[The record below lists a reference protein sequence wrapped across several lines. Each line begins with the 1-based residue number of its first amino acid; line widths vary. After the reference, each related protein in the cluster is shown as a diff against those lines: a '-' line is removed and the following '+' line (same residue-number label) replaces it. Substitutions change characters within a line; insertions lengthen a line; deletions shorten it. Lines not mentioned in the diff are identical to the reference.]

1 MPAVEIPGYYYDEAK
16 NKYFKI
22 EKSHTAPPSAA
33 WSADSVKKR
42 RVEDTARREA
52 RHRAH
57 LVRNHVKR
65 SVLRRNILPAGLLAR
80 ETEIVRSAA
89 GGVAGYGARAD
100 DGDLGAAAWVS
111 GVVDK
116 GHVPFVPS
124 FARTRFANMPCF
136 YVGGEDTK
144 TGLGVAYATL
154 DEETLVGS
162 YISTDDND
170 RITFDRD
177 RPGTLER
184 GPSFRTEMI
193 RCPQMSSIKYH
204 KPSHK
209 ILLTSREPDHS
220 CGLYFF
226 SPPLSPPDDPRPHWL
241 LGETN
246 HYQRLSIRH
255 RLRDEWLVHQ
265 STPAP
270 AASDLLCVIGTNAG
284 ILRVRSNETMA
295 WIAPQSPPK
304 GLHLPQEIFD
314 QDFQHGNHNILL
326 AGGRQPRLWM
336 TDLRTPESDW
346 SWTRHASSIAHLR
359 SVNEHQ
365 ILVAGLQNSM
375 ALYDMRFFGR
385 RPNGISPL
393 LDFPAYR
400 NAAHFHTGW
409 DVSPSLGVAAAAQ
422 DDGTVRLFSLRS
434 GRALRRPA
442 MDRAARTDTP
452 VRALMFQQMPWEKTP
467 SLFVGEGPS
476 LRKYSFGTVDV
487 DDEA

>member
-1 MPAVEIPGYYYDEAK
+1 MPPVEIPGYYYDEAK

-136 YVGGEDTK
+136 YVGGDDTK

-241 LGETN
+241 LGEK
-246 HYQRLSIRH
+246 HAGPGGVGPPLRH
-255 RLRDEWLVHQ
+255 RHQRRHPPRPLQRDHGLDR
-265 STPAP
+265 
-270 AASDLLCVIGTNAG
+270 AA
-284 ILRVRSNETMA
+284 E
-295 WIAPQSPPK
+295 PPK

-487 DDEA
+487 DYEA

>member
-1 MPAVEIPGYYYDEAK
+1 MAEI
-16 NKYFKI
+16 
-22 EKSHTAPPSAA
+22 
-33 WSADSVKKR
+33 
-42 RVEDTARREA
+42 
-52 RHRAH
+52 
-57 LVRNHVKR
+57 
-65 SVLRRNILPAGLLAR
+65 AGL
-80 ETEIVRSAA
+80 
-89 GGVAGYGARAD
+89 
-100 DGDLGAAAWVS
+100 
-111 GVVDK
+111 
-116 GHVPFVPS
+116 
-124 FARTRFANMPCF
+124 
-136 YVGGEDTK
+136 
-144 TGLGVAYATL
+144 TGTTA
-154 DEETLVGS
+154 
-162 YISTDDND
+162 
-170 RITFDRD
+170 
-177 RPGTLER
+177 
-184 GPSFRTEMI
+184 
-193 RCPQMSSIKYH
+193 
-204 KPSHK
+204 
-209 ILLTSREPDHS
+209 
-220 CGLYFF
+220 
-226 SPPLSPPDDPRPHWL
+226 
-241 LGETN
+241 N

-487 DDEA
+487 DYEA